1 MKVSDLKSLGIVP
14 VENLQN
20 QLRVIPIELE
30 IEEGYEYWLGL
41 KNYQAISRYNRSKLY
56 IMAVYEFSESLA
68 EFF

>member
-1 MKVSDLKSLGIVP
+1 
-14 VENLQN
+14 
-20 QLRVIPIELE
+20 LRVIPIELE
-30 IEEGYEYWLGL
+30 IEKGYEYWLGL